1 MSEENH
7 KQLLPT
13 IKAELLFAHQTVDI
27 QTSLLQPH
35 HPIFQ
40 SLMQGLDYPLPPSN
54 NDGEVAENPVRLSE
68 VSP

>member
-13 IKAELLFAHQTVDI
+13 IKAELLFAHQTSDI

-40 SLMQGLDYPLPPSN
+40 SLMQGLDYPPPPSN
-54 NDGEVAENPVRLSE
+54 DDEVAENPVRLSE
-68 VSP
+68 VSY